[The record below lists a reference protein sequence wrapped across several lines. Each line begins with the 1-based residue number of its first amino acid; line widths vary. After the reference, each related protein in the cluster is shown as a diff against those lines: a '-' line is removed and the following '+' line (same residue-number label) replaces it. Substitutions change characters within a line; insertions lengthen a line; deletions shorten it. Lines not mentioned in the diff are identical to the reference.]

1 MFVLSIIL
9 AIFSC
14 LLAFSRLST
23 EIIVAFG
30 YDVTGE
36 INEDLNLIVTTVKE
50 LRIVT
55 ILELALL
62 FSLAIWVY
70 FFGLIFCAKLSF
82 LCFTLTYW
90 PQRFFK

>member
-1 MFVLSIIL
+1 MITLSIIL

-14 LLAFSRLST
+14 FLAISRLSS
-23 EIIVAFG
+23 EILVAFG

-36 INEDLNLIVTTVKE
+36 IDETLNLIVTAVRE

-55 ILELALL
+55 ILELILL
-62 FSLAIWVY
+62 FGLAIWVY

>member
-1 MFVLSIIL
+1 MVAFSIIFT
-9 AIFSC
+9 IFSC
-14 LLAFSRLST
+14 FLALSRLSS
-23 EIIVAFG
+23 EILVAFG

-36 INEDLNLIVTTVKE
+36 MNDALNLIVTAVRE

-55 ILELALL
+55 ILELILL
-62 FSLAIWVY
+62 FSLAICVY

-90 PQRFFK
+90 PQRLFK